1 MKDAE
6 LLISLFFLC
15 ILVVFK
21 AHSSYVNVFQENP
34 CEDFAID
41 GCAVD
46 EGMILETISD
56 ISRNDCQAVCS
67 LVYKEK
73 CIFFTYDLT
82 TQKCEILSQEF
93 KSFIDSCN
101 EIAAPKVP
109 DVQICLES
117 NDPCKV
123 GDYLNSFHD

>member
-1 MKDAE
+1 MGSTIEDQYISSIVKIYLKTYSKFGMKDAE
-6 LLISLFFLC
+6 LLISLFFSC
-15 ILVVFK
+15 ILIVFK

-56 ISRNDCQAVCS
+56 ISGNDCQAVCS

-73 CIFFTYDLT
+73 CNFFTYD
-82 TQKCEILSQEF
+82 
-93 KSFIDSCN
+93 
-101 EIAAPKVP
+101 
-109 DVQICLES
+109 
-117 NDPCKV
+117 
-123 GDYLNSFHD
+123 